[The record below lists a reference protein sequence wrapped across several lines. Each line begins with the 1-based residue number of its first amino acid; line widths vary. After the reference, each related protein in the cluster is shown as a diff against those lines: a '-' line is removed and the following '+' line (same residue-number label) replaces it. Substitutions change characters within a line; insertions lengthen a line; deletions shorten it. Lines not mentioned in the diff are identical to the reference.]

1 MKKTKSP
8 VLWWSIIVSLGGL
21 LFGFDTAVISGVEQS
36 IQQLFQLSDLM
47 HGFTIA
53 TALIGTII
61 GSFTSGYPADKYGRK
76 PMLFII
82 AVLFMVSAIGSALS
96 TTILQFIIFRLL
108 GGLSIGASS
117 VVAPMYISE
126 ISPAKVR
133 GRMTMLFQF
142 NIVFGITI
150 AFFSNYLLR
159 DTGANPW
166 RWMLGVESVP
176 ALLYLILL
184 FIIPQSPRFLIKIG
198 KMDEA
203 LKVLSRVEP
212 GDIKRRTEEIQ
223 ASFQN
228 NVIREKLFV
237 KKYSK
242 PILIAFLVAF
252 FNQTT
257 GINGILYYAPRII
270 ENTGLAG
277 STSMQQAI
285 AIGFTNLVFTFVA
298 VNLIDRVGRK
308 RLLLI
313 GSVGTFIFLALTA
326 SAFFQNNFSGYNIV
340 LYLMGFVAFFA
351 ISSGAVI
358 WVLIAEVFPNS
369 VRGKGQGLGSGT
381 HWALA
386 ALITYLL
393 PFAVES
399 DTIGGG
405 MTFAFFAAMTFIQF
419 FVVWRI
425 FPETKGKSL
434 EELEKELVKK
444 RK

>member
-53 TALIGTII
+53 SALIGTII
-61 GSFTSGYPADKYGRK
+61 GSFTSGYPTDKYGRK

-176 ALLYLILL
+176 ALLYLIIL
-184 FIIPQSPRFLIKIG
+184 FIIPRSPRFLIKIG

-203 LKVLSRVEP
+203 LKVLRRVEP
-212 GDIKRRTEEIQ
+212 ENVQRRAEEIQ

-228 NVIREKLFV
+228 IVSREKLFV
-237 KKYSK
+237 RKYSK
-242 PILIAFLVAF
+242 PIIIAFLVAF

-277 STSMQQAI
+277 STSLQQAI

-298 VNLIDRVGRK
+298 VNIIDRVGRK

-434 EELEKELVKK
+434 EELENELV
-444 RK
+444 RKI

>member
-1 MKKTKSP
+1 MNKTKSP

-184 FIIPQSPRFLIKIG
+184 FMIPRSPRFLIKIG

-228 NVIREKLFV
+228 NVIKEKLFV
-237 KKYSK
+237 RKYSK

>member
-1 MKKTKSP
+1 
-8 VLWWSIIVSLGGL
+8 
-21 LFGFDTAVISGVEQS
+21 
-36 IQQLFQLSDLM
+36 
-47 HGFTIA
+47 
-53 TALIGTII
+53 
-61 GSFTSGYPADKYGRK
+61 
-76 PMLFII
+76 
-82 AVLFMVSAIGSALS
+82 
-96 TTILQFIIFRLL
+96 
-108 GGLSIGASS
+108 
-117 VVAPMYISE
+117 
-126 ISPAKVR
+126 
-133 GRMTMLFQF
+133 
-142 NIVFGITI
+142 
-150 AFFSNYLLR
+150 
-159 DTGANPW
+159 
-166 RWMLGVESVP
+166 
-176 ALLYLILL
+176 
-184 FIIPQSPRFLIKIG
+184 
-198 KMDEA
+198 MDEA

-228 NVIREKLFV
+228 NVIKEKLFV
-237 KKYSK
+237 RKYSK

>member
-1 MKKTKSP
+1 MNKTKSP

-53 TALIGTII
+53 SALIGTII

-76 PMLFII
+76 PILFII
-82 AVLFMVSAIGSALS
+82 GGLFLVSAIGSALS
-96 TTILQFIIFRLL
+96 TTVLQFIIFRLL

-176 ALLYLILL
+176 ALLFLILL
-184 FIIPQSPRFLIKIG
+184 FIIPRSPRFLIKIG

-203 LKVLSRVEP
+203 LKVLRRVEP
-212 GDIKRRTEEIQ
+212 ENIQRRAEEIQ

-228 NVIREKLFV
+228 IVSREKLFV

-242 PILIAFLVAF
+242 PIFIAFLVAF

-277 STSMQQAI
+277 STSLQQAI

-298 VNLIDRVGRK
+298 VHIIDRVGRK

-326 SAFFQNNFSGYNIV
+326 IAFFQNNFSGYNIV

-358 WVLIAEVFPNS
+358 WVLIAEIFPNS

-399 DTIGGG
+399 DVIGGG
-405 MTFAFFAAMTFIQF
+405 MTFAFFATMTFIQF

-434 EELEKELVKK
+434 EELENELV
-444 RK
+444 RKI

>member
-1 MKKTKSP
+1 MNKTKSP
-8 VLWWSIIVSLGGL
+8 VFWWSIIVSLGGL

-47 HGFTIA
+47 HGFIIA
-53 TALIGTII
+53 SALIGTII

-82 AVLFMVSAIGSALS
+82 AGLFLVSAIGSALS
-96 TTILQFIIFRLL
+96 TTVLQFIIFRLL

-212 GDIKRRTEEIQ
+212 ENIQRRTEEIQ

-228 NVIREKLFV
+228 IVSREKLFV
-237 KKYSK
+237 RKYSK
-242 PILIAFLVAF
+242 PIFIAFLVAF

-277 STSMQQAI
+277 STSLQQAI

-298 VNLIDRVGRK
+298 VFIIDRVGRK

-326 SAFFQNNFSGYNIV
+326 IAFFQENFSGYNIV

-399 DTIGGG
+399 DVIGGG
-405 MTFAFFAAMTFIQF
+405 MTFAFFATMTFIQF

-434 EELEKELVKK
+434 EELENELV
-444 RK
+444 RKN

>member
-1 MKKTKSP
+1 VNKTKSP

-340 LYLMGFVAFFA
+340 LYLMGFVAFFS

>member
-1 MKKTKSP
+1 MNKTKSP

-36 IQQLFQLSDLM
+36 IQKLFQLSDLM

-53 TALIGTII
+53 SALIGTII
-61 GSFTSGYPADKYGRK
+61 GSFASGYPADKYGRK

-82 AVLFMVSAIGSALS
+82 AGLFLFSAIGSALS
-96 TTILQFIIFRLL
+96 NTVLQFIIFRLL

-159 DTGANPW
+159 DTGVNPW

-176 ALLYLILL
+176 ALLFLVLL
-184 FIIPQSPRFLIKIG
+184 FLIPRSPRFLIKIG

-212 GDIKRRTEEIQ
+212 DNIQRRTEEIQ
-223 ASFQN
+223 ASFQD
-228 NVIREKLFV
+228 VVVREKLFV
-237 KKYSK
+237 RKYSK

-298 VNLIDRVGRK
+298 VNIIDRVGRK

-326 SAFFQNNFSGYNIV
+326 NAFFQDNFSGYNIV

-399 DTIGGG
+399 DRIGGG
-405 MTFAFFAAMTFIQF
+405 MTFAFFATMTFIQF

-434 EELEKELVKK
+434 EELENELV
-444 RK
+444 RKT

>member
-1 MKKTKSP
+1 MNKTKSP

-36 IQQLFQLSDLM
+36 IQKLFQLSDLM

-53 TALIGTII
+53 SALIGTIV
-61 GSFTSGYPADKYGRK
+61 GSFASGYPADKYGRK

-82 AVLFMVSAIGSALS
+82 AGLFLVSAIGSALS
-96 TTILQFIIFRLL
+96 NTVLQFIIFRLL

-166 RWMLGVESVP
+166 RWMLGVESIP
-176 ALLYLILL
+176 ALLFLILL
-184 FIIPQSPRFLIKIG
+184 FIIPRSPRFLIKIG

-212 GDIKRRTEEIQ
+212 ENIQRRTEEIQ

-228 NVIREKLFV
+228 VVGKEKLFV
-237 KKYSK
+237 RKYSK
-242 PILIAFLVAF
+242 PIFIAFLVAF

-285 AIGFTNLVFTFVA
+285 AIGFTNLVFTFIA
-298 VNLIDRVGRK
+298 VNIIDRVGRK

-326 SAFFQNNFSGYNIV
+326 TAFFQNNFSGYNIV

-399 DTIGGG
+399 DSIGGG
-405 MTFAFFAAMTFIQF
+405 MTFAFFATMTFIQF

-434 EELEKELVKK
+434 EELENELV
-444 RK
+444 RKT

>member
-1 MKKTKSP
+1 MNKTKSP

-53 TALIGTII
+53 SALIGTII

-82 AVLFMVSAIGSALS
+82 GGLFLVSAIGSALS
-96 TTILQFIIFRLL
+96 TTVLQFIIFRLL

-166 RWMLGVESVP
+166 KWMLGVESVP
-176 ALLYLILL
+176 ALLFLILL
-184 FIIPQSPRFLIKIG
+184 FIIPRSPRFLIKIG

-203 LKVLSRVEP
+203 LKVLRRVEP
-212 GDIKRRTEEIQ
+212 ENVQRRAEEIQ

-228 NVIREKLFV
+228 IVSREKLFV
-237 KKYSK
+237 RKYSK
-242 PILIAFLVAF
+242 PIFIAFLVAF

-277 STSMQQAI
+277 STSLQQAI

-298 VNLIDRVGRK
+298 VNIIDRVGRK

-326 SAFFQNNFSGYNIV
+326 IAFFQNNFSGYNIV

-399 DTIGGG
+399 DVIGGG
-405 MTFAFFAAMTFIQF
+405 MTFAFFATMTFIQF

-434 EELEKELVKK
+434 EELENELV
-444 RK
+444 RKI